1 MAEGDPSKRWELER
15 QYVKQAEARLSH
27 GLQDLEEARLYQMNS
42 MIREQRQIQK
52 ELQRLQQGNSRK
64 KALATLGD
72 LSQEV
77 GKRPVLP
84 MLPTLSGQQHRKRQ
98 AEQLRAPSTTLPKME
113 GLTQTAQSP
122 LQHQKSDRDIL
133 DDEGQESCG
142 RHGSTSTRTQAK
154 AASSITDI
162 SLSDLRHSIA
172 KRLSTSANPAEQ
184 EETNSQGELG
194 TGPTVLP
201 CEQTEASDVDG
212 SDTMPKP
219 TSCTE
224 RRKPSLGHEKLS
236 SDTDPYVPDRSHLRP
251 MHSRPGFLEL
261 YAEARKAR
269 YIRHKGIPASEK
281 ELSLQEIFGHENSSD
296 PSPPAAEQEHHSPE

>member
-1 MAEGDPSKRWELER
+1 MAEGDPSRRWELER
-15 QYVKQAEARLSH
+15 QDVKRAEARLSH

-42 MIREQRQIQK
+42 MIKEQRQIQK
-52 ELQRLQQGNSRK
+52 ELQKLQQGNSRK
-64 KALATLGD
+64 KAHATLGD

-77 GKRPVLP
+77 GKRPALP
-84 MLPTLSGQQHRKRQ
+84 MLPTSSGQQHSKRRV
-98 AEQLRAPSTTLPKME
+98 EQLRAPRSTLPKME
-113 GLTQTAQSP
+113 GPRQAAQSP
-122 LQHQKSDRDIL
+122 LQHQTCDHDVL
-133 DDEGQESCG
+133 DDAGQESSG

-172 KRLSTSANPAEQ
+172 RRLSTSANPAEQ
-184 EETNSQGELG
+184 EETNSQGDLG

-201 CEQTEASDVDG
+201 RGQTEASDVDG

-236 SDTDPYVPDRSHLRP
+236 SDTDPYAPDRSHLRP

-281 ELSLQEIFGHENSSD
+281 ELSLQEIFGHENSLD
-296 PSPPAAEQEHHSPE
+296 PSPPGAAQP

>member
-15 QYVKQAEARLSH
+15 QFVKQAEARLSH

-52 ELQRLQQGNSRK
+52 ELQRLQQGETPFPSPSN
-64 KALATLGD
+64 
-72 LSQEV
+72 
-77 GKRPVLP
+77 
-84 MLPTLSGQQHRKRQ
+84 
-98 AEQLRAPSTTLPKME
+98 RAPSPAPVMKKPSKIRHAVRRDPAQQQAQQSKQWGKSPSSTLPKME

-154 AASSITDI
+154 AASSITDV

-172 KRLSTSANPAEQ
+172 KRLST
-184 EETNSQGELG
+184 T
-194 TGPTVLP
+194 
-201 CEQTEASDVDG
+201 
-212 SDTMPKP
+212 
-219 TSCTE
+219 
-224 RRKPSLGHEKLS
+224 PSLGHEKLS

-296 PSPPAAEQEHHSPE
+296 PRPPAAEQEHHSPE

>member
-1 MAEGDPSKRWELER
+1 MAEGDPSRRWELER
-15 QYVKQAEARLSH
+15 QDVKRAEARLSH
-27 GLQDLEEARLYQMNS
+27 GLQDLEEARLYQMKS
-42 MIREQRQIQK
+42 MIKEQRQIQK
-52 ELQRLQQGNSRK
+52 ELHRLQQGNSRK
-64 KALATLGD
+64 KAHATLGD

-77 GKRPVLP
+77 GKRPA
-84 MLPTLSGQQHRKRQ
+84 LPTLPTSSGQQHSKRRV
-98 AEQLRAPSTTLPKME
+98 EQLRAPRSTLPKME
-113 GLTQTAQSP
+113 GPTQAAQSP
-122 LQHQKSDRDIL
+122 LQHQICDREVL
-133 DDEGQESCG
+133 DDEGQESSG

-162 SLSDLRHSIA
+162 SLSDLRYSIA
-172 KRLSTSANPAEQ
+172 RRLSTSAKSAEQ

-201 CEQTEASDVDG
+201 CGQAEASDVDG

-236 SDTDPYVPDRSHLRP
+236 SDTDPYVSDRSHLRP

-281 ELSLQEIFGHENSSD
+281 ELSLQEIFGHENSLD
-296 PSPPAAEQEHHSPE
+296 PSPPAAEQEQHNPE

>member
-15 QYVKQAEARLSH
+15 QDVKRAEARLSH

-42 MIREQRQIQK
+42 MIKEQRQIQK

-64 KALATLGD
+64 KAHATLGD

-84 MLPTLSGQQHRKRQ
+84 RLPTLSGQQHSKRR
-98 AEQLRAPSTTLPKME
+98 AERLRAPRSTLPKME
-113 GLTQTAQSP
+113 GPTQAAQSP
-122 LQHQKSDRDIL
+122 LQHQICDRVIL

-142 RHGSTSTRTQAK
+142 RHGSTSTCTQAK

-172 KRLSTSANPAEQ
+172 RRLSTSANPAEQ
-184 EETNSQGELG
+184 EETNSQGVLG
-194 TGPTVLP
+194 TGRTVLP
-201 CEQTEASDVDG
+201 CEQAEASDVDG
-212 SDTMPKP
+212 SVTMPKP

-224 RRKPSLGHEKLS
+224 RRKPSLGHEKLN
-236 SDTDPYVPDRSHLRP
+236 SDTDPYVPDRSHPRP

-281 ELSLQEIFGHENSSD
+281 ELSLQEIFGHENSLD